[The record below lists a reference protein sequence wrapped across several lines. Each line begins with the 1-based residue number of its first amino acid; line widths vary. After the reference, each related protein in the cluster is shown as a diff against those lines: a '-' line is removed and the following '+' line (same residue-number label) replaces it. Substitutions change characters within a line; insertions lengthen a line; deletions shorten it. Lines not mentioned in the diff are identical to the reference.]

1 MSLERL
7 RIRNKEGLEGQT
19 RKRVAPPN
27 PLWETLAR
35 PRGKSYSGLGVWVR
49 APPLSSWA
57 VLACLQASVSTTVIW
72 EEQGSCF
79 TGML

>member
-19 RKRVAPPN
+19 RKREASPS

-35 PRGKSYSGLGVWVR
+35 PRGKAHSGVRRVGLGPFSSR
-49 APPLSSWA
+49 AMSA
-57 VLACLQASVSTTVIW
+57 RLQAFVPAIVIR